1 MRLFRL
7 SLIAAVFAVVASSG
21 QAAQPSTDA
30 AAAKPPPATEEITV
44 VGKKPVTP
52 STSYW
57 VEDAYTQYPLLGPNF
72 AQGLVIWNHSDPWN
86 RIGPSVPP
94 IRAMEGMAALG
105 WDIVRLQRNSRIL
118 GGWDG
123 EIGRIKEQ
131 ITEQI
136 ATAKAEGYKRVIL
149 AGQEVGGAI
158 ALDAARTIDG
168 IYAVIA
174 FAPNTGIEWCG
185 RQKHHNPCP
194 PDQPL
199 DYEEN
204 VILADTWNELS
215 QLNPTRLF
223 VLFPQ
228 DDEEVPH
235 LRGPT
240 ARDILSRRADLPFVL
255 VDETGGVRTTFGA
268 DKPEFDPYASCMDLF
283 VSPDLS
289 PRAGEFHCGADE
301 VPLALAQM
309 GIRQHGGDAWF
320 GYDSRGQA
328 IYLEFPVGN
337 QSTVIYG
344 WGAGAN
350 GKARPG
356 VRSLDMK
363 FSGTSFTAALT
374 PDQMI
379 RGAHIGTLVRLT
391 IDREDGTRTA
401 VAMRRITS
409 GS

>member
-1 MRLFRL
+1 MRLFRF
-7 SLIAAVFAVVASSG
+7 SLIAAVFSALASSG
-21 QAAQPSTDA
+21 QAAQTSTDA
-30 AAAKPPPATEEITV
+30 AASKAPPATEEITV
-44 VGKKPVTP
+44 LGKRLVTP

-105 WDIVRLQRNSRIL
+105 WDIVRLQRNSRIQ
-118 GGWDG
+118 GGWDS

-136 ATAKAEGYKRVIL
+136 ATAKAQGYKRVIL

-158 ALDAARTIDG
+158 ALEAARTIDG

-185 RQKHHNPCP
+185 RNKRHIVCP

-199 DYEEN
+199 DFSEA
-204 VILADTWNELS
+204 ITLADTWDELS
-215 QLNPTRLF
+215 HISPTRLF

-289 PRAGEFHCGADE
+289 PRAGEFRCGADE
-301 VPLALAQM
+301 IPLALAQM

-320 GYDSRGQA
+320 GYDTRGQA
-328 IYLEFPVGN
+328 IYLEFPIGN

-356 VRSLDMK
+356 VRSLEAK
-363 FSGTSFTAALT
+363 FSGASFTVALT

-379 RGAHIGTLVRLT
+379 HGAHIGTLVRLT

>member
-1 MRLFRL
+1 ML
-7 SLIAAVFAVVASSG
+7 VVSPVPDG
-21 QAAQPSTDA
+21 AAQTA
-30 AAAKPPPATEEITV
+30 ATVPAGAARPASPAEEITV
-44 VGKKPVTP
+44 VGKRPVTP
-52 STSYW
+52 TTSYW
-57 VEDAYTQYPLLGPNF
+57 IEDAYAQYPLLGPNF
-72 AQGLVIWNHSDPWN
+72 AEGLVIWNHSDPWN

-105 WDIVRLQRNSRIL
+105 WDIVRLQRNSRIRLGL
-118 GGWDG
+118 GGQLELLKE
-123 EIGRIKEQ
+123 EIAQ
-131 ITEQI
+131 QI
-136 ATAKAEGYKRVIL
+136 ATAKAEGYKRIIL
-149 AGQEVGGAI
+149 AGQEVGGAL
-158 ALDAARTIDG
+158 ALEAAKTIDG
-168 IYAVIA
+168 LYAVIA
-174 FAPNTGIEWCG
+174 FAPNTGVEWCG
-185 RQKHHNPCP
+185 RNKRHIVCP

-199 DYEEN
+199 DFNEGI
-204 VILADTWNELS
+204 ILDDTWNELS
-215 QLNPTRLF
+215 HINPTRLF

-240 ARDILSRRADLPFVL
+240 ARDILGRRADLPFVL
-255 VDETGGVRTTFGA
+255 VDETDGVRTTFGA
-268 DKPEFDPYASCMDLF
+268 DKPEFDAYASCLDLF

-301 VPLALAQM
+301 IPLALAQM

-320 GYDSRGQA
+320 GYDTRGQA
-328 IYLEFPVGN
+328 IYLEFPLGN
-337 QSTVIYG
+337 QNAVVYG

-350 GKARPG
+350 GKTRPG
-356 VRSLDMK
+356 VRSLDAK
-363 FSGTSFTAALT
+363 FLGASFTAALT

-401 VAMRRITS
+401 VAMRRISS

>member
-1 MRLFRL
+1 MRLFR
-7 SLIAAVFAVVASSG
+7 SWLIAAIFAAPAASG
-21 QAAQPSTDA
+21 QAAEPSDA
-30 AAAKPPPATEEITV
+30 NPSKVPPPTEEITV
-44 VGKKPVTP
+44 VGQRPVTP
-52 STSYW
+52 TTSYW

-86 RIGPSVPP
+86 SIGPSVPP

-105 WDIVRLQRNSRIL
+105 WDVVRLQRN
-118 GGWDG
+118 
-123 EIGRIKEQ
+123 GRISLYLAGQLGLLKEEIAQ
-131 ITEQI
+131 QI
-136 ATAKAEGYKRVIL
+136 ATAKAQGYKRIIL
-149 AGQEVGGAI
+149 AGQEVGGAL
-158 ALDAARTIDG
+158 ALEAGMAIDR

-185 RQKHHNPCP
+185 RQKHHIPCP
-194 PDQPL
+194 SGQPL
-199 DYEEN
+199 DVN
-204 VILADTWNELS
+204 AGAILTDTWNELS
-215 QLNPTRLF
+215 HIHPTRLF

-240 ARDILSRRADLPFVL
+240 ARDILGHRADLPFVL
-255 VDETGGVRTTFGA
+255 VDEAGGVRTTFGA
-268 DKPEFDPYASCMDLF
+268 DKPEFDAYASCMDLF

-301 VPLALAQM
+301 IPLALAQM
-309 GIRQHGGDAWF
+309 GVRQHGGDAWF
-320 GYDSRGQA
+320 GYDTRGQA
-328 IYLEFPVGN
+328 IYLEFPGGSRSAAV
-337 QSTVIYG
+337 YG

-350 GKARPG
+350 GKTRPG
-356 VRSLDMK
+356 TRNLDVK
-363 FSGTSFTAALT
+363 FSGESFTAALT
-374 PDQMI
+374 SDQLI
-379 RGAHIGTLVRLT
+379 RGAYIGPQLRLT